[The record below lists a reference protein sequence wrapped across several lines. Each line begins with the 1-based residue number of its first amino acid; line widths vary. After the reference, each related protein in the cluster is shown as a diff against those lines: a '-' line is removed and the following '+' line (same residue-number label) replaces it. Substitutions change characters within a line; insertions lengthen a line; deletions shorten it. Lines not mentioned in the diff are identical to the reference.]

1 MMNHPSPDW
10 KNLKTNELKK
20 SKAGTKIISQHF
32 RFSRLRDKEDYLKCY
47 LWEKARTEIF
57 LNIKPM
63 LGGVYFPFNI
73 EGFPTEPYLSYSF
86 SERSKFE
93 LGLMRAFSRSQN
105 DSFYNLLDPHLGS
118 TGEIELGST
127 ENTTFVCHTPTLK
140 VPIELHIHPFWSSN
154 ELVEL
159 FRKQID
165 NVLDKVRLNQKELE
179 EKGHS
184 LMRIKSKKPIK
195 TFQKY
200 LKLLGHFRLLYC
212 VKLDSI
218 KARKHYGKDYYW
230 DEPTMKREIKK
241 CYPNFKDL
249 LISS

>member
-1 MMNHPSPDW
+1 M
-10 KNLKTNELKK
+10 
-20 SKAGTKIISQHF
+20 
-32 RFSRLRDKEDYLKCY
+32 
-47 LWEKARTEIF
+47 
-57 LNIKPM
+57 
-63 LGGVYFPFNI
+63 
-73 EGFPTEPYLSYSF
+73 
-86 SERSKFE
+86 
-93 LGLMRAFSRSQN
+93 
-105 DSFYNLLDPHLGS
+105 
-118 TGEIELGST
+118 
-127 ENTTFVCHTPTLK
+127 
-140 VPIELHIHPFWSSN
+140 
-154 ELVEL
+154 VEL

-212 VKLDSI
+212 VKLDSL